1 MTLRLYRYKVLQNKE
16 WKLVVGNKLGT
27 ILWNLIYEEINLSQ
41 ILNVKHNWIIT
52 GSLGT
57 VWNYQTSLSFW
68 SSVRSLR

>member
-52 GSLGT
+52 GSLGA